1 MRLAL
6 VLLSMMLAAPTRAEW
21 VEHGSGNIPLI
32 SSYYDPTTKKRG
44 DVVSVWI
51 FTDLK
56 TPIDGQG
63 RVVPLGSKLINAQYF
78 QRLNRFFRTTRLLP
92 PGARAVASRI

>member
-6 VLLSMMLAAPTRAEW
+6 VLLSMMLAAPTRVEW
-21 VEHGSGNIPLI
+21 VEYGSGNIPLI
-32 SSYYDPTTKKRG
+32 SSYYDPATKRRG
-44 DVVSVWI
+44 DAVSVWI

-63 RVVPLGSKLINAQYF
+63 SRRALKEFNCKEKPGSTHAILQSIVCN
-78 QRLNRFFRTTRLLP
+78 
-92 PGARAVASRI
+92 